1 MVLRFTL
8 FLIGFG
14 FMIIGNIYI
23 ISYLN
28 LITIGYN
35 FLEYVK
41 FITSRFECMLA
52 LIGFLILIL
61 SIYIP
66 NVKRRKKNELYI

>member
-1 MVLRFTL
+1 MRFISFFFC

-14 FMIIGNIYI
+14 LLLIGCLYI

-28 LITIGYN
+28 LLSFGYN

-41 FITSRFECMLA
+41 YIIVRPECFIA
-52 LIGFLILIL
+52 PIGFLIITASMIL
-61 SIYIP
+61 LGG
-66 NVKRRKKNELYI
+66 KNDELYF

>member
-1 MVLRFTL
+1 MTRFCI

-14 FMIIGNIYI
+14 FSIIGFVYI

-28 LITIGYN
+28 LLSLGYN

-41 FITSRFECMLA
+41 FIISKQICM
-52 LIGFLILIL
+52 IGPLGIIMIFSAIFIGGDINDICL
-61 SIYIP
+61 
-66 NVKRRKKNELYI
+66 

>member
-1 MVLRFTL
+1 MIKIFI

-14 FMIIGNIYI
+14 FSIIGFTYI

-28 LITIGYN
+28 LLSLGYN

-41 FITSRFECMLA
+41 FITSKPICI
-52 LIGFLILIL
+52 IGPLGIIIIFF
-61 SIYIP
+61 SIFIGG
-66 NVKRRKKNELYI
+66 NTNDIHI

>member
-1 MVLRFTL
+1 MIRFFI

-14 FMIIGNIYI
+14 FSVIGFVYL

-28 LITIGYN
+28 LLSLGYN

-41 FITSRFECMLA
+41 FICCKGVC
-52 LIGFLILIL
+52 LIGPIGIFMIFF
-61 SIYIP
+61 SIFSGGD
-66 NVKRRKKNELYI
+66 NNDFCL

>member
-1 MVLRFTL
+1 MSKIFF

-14 FMIIGNIYI
+14 LTTIGCVYI

-28 LITIGYN
+28 LLSIGYN

-41 FITSRFECMLA
+41 FISRRFECIIT
-52 LIGFLILIL
+52 LIGITIMFLTVYLGGK
-61 SIYIP
+61 
-66 NVKRRKKNELYI
+66 NNELYL

>member
-1 MVLRFTL
+1 MERFIL

-14 FMIIGNIYI
+14 LTVIGFVYI

-28 LITIGYN
+28 LLTLGYN

-41 FITSRFECMLA
+41 FIISRIECWNA
-52 LIGFLILIL
+52 VIGIILM
-61 SIYIP
+61 SIIIGG
-66 NVKRRKKNELYI
+66 KNELYI

>member
-1 MVLRFTL
+1 MMRLFI

-14 FMIIGNIYI
+14 FSIIGFVYI

-28 LITIGYN
+28 LLSLGYN

-41 FITSRFECMLA
+41 FIISKPIC
-52 LIGFLILIL
+52 LIGPIGIITVFCTIFIGGDNND
-61 SIYIP
+61 Y
-66 NVKRRKKNELYI
+66 